1 MLRKNKHHDKGQI
14 MANNA
19 ELAAKLLR
27 AASNFFRAVG
37 TQNPDLKEQMETNA
51 DACDLIA
58 DRVEVDPLGVAGE
71 EDGDLPTPDQLN

>member
-1 MLRKNKHHDKGQI
+1 

-37 TQNPDLKEQMETNA
+37 EQNPDLKEQMTTNA
-51 DACDLIA
+51 EACDLIA
-58 DRVEVDPLGVAGE
+58 GRVEVDPFGE
-71 EDGDLPTPDQLN
+71 PAEGENPAPDQLN

>member
-1 MLRKNKHHDKGQI
+1 

-37 TQNPDLKEQMETNA
+37 EQNPDLKEQMTTNA
-51 DACDLIA
+51 DACELIA
-58 DRVEVDPLGVAGE
+58 DRVEVDPLGIPA
-71 EDGDLPTPDQLN
+71 EDDAPAPEQIN

>member
-1 MLRKNKHHDKGQI
+1 

-37 TQNPDLKEQMETNA
+37 EQNAELKEQMQTNA
-51 DACDLIA
+51 EACDLIA
-58 DRVEVDPLGVAGE
+58 GRVETDPLGVPVDQE
-71 EDGDLPTPDQLN
+71 IPDTNQLN

>member
-1 MLRKNKHHDKGQI
+1 

-37 TQNPDLKEQMETNA
+37 EQNPELKEQMATNA

-58 DRVEVDPLGVAGE
+58 NRVEVDPLGVPA
-71 EDGDLPTPDQLN
+71 EDDLPSSEQLN

>member
-1 MLRKNKHHDKGQI
+1 

-37 TQNPDLKEQMETNA
+37 EQNPELKEQMTTNA
-51 DACDLIA
+51 EACELIA
-58 DRVEVDPLGVAGE
+58 DRVEVDPLGVPAE
-71 EDGDLPTPDQLN
+71 GDNPTPDQLN

>member
-1 MLRKNKHHDKGQI
+1 

-37 TQNPDLKEQMETNA
+37 EQNPELKEQMTTNA
-51 DACDLIA
+51 EACELIA
-58 DRVEVDPLGVAGE
+58 DRVEVDPLGVPAEGE
-71 EDGDLPTPDQLN
+71 TPAPDQLN

>member
-1 MLRKNKHHDKGQI
+1 

-37 TQNPDLKEQMETNA
+37 AQNPDLQEQMKTNA

-58 DRVEVDPLGVAGE
+58 ERVEVDPLGVPGIDE
-71 EDGDLPTPDQLN
+71 SELPTDPEQIN

>member
-1 MLRKNKHHDKGQI
+1 

-37 TQNPDLKEQMETNA
+37 EQNPDLKEQMTTNA
-51 DACDLIA
+51 DACELIA
-58 DRVEVDPLGVAGE
+58 DRVEVDPLGIPTE
-71 EDGDLPTPDQLN
+71 EDTPAPEQLN

>member
-1 MLRKNKHHDKGQI
+1 

-37 TQNPDLKEQMETNA
+37 EQNPDLKEQMTTNA
-51 DACDLIA
+51 DACELIA
-58 DRVEVDPLGVAGE
+58 DRVEVDPLGIPA
-71 EDGDLPTPDQLN
+71 EDDTPAPEQIN

>member
-1 MLRKNKHHDKGQI
+1 VGVKVCIVFKDEGLI

-37 TQNPDLKEQMETNA
+37 EQNPDLKQQMVTNA
-51 DACDLIA
+51 EACDLIA
-58 DRVEVDPLGVAGE
+58 DRVEVDPLGVPVE
-71 EDGDLPTPDQLN
+71 QTLPNPDQIN

>member
-1 MLRKNKHHDKGQI
+1 

-37 TQNPDLKEQMETNA
+37 EQNPDLKEQMTTNA
-51 DACDLIA
+51 DACELIA
-58 DRVEVDPLGVAGE
+58 DRVEVDPLGIPAE
-71 EDGDLPTPDQLN
+71 EDTPAPDQLN

>member
-1 MLRKNKHHDKGQI
+1 

-37 TQNPDLKEQMETNA
+37 EQNPELQEQMLTNA
-51 DACDLIA
+51 DACDMIA
-58 DRVEVDPLGVAGE
+58 ERVEVDPLGVPSDIE
-71 EDGDLPTPDQLN
+71 NLPTPDQLN

>member
-1 MLRKNKHHDKGQI
+1 

-37 TQNPDLKEQMETNA
+37 EQNPDLKEQMTTNA
-51 DACDLIA
+51 DACELIA
-58 DRVEVDPLGVAGE
+58 DRVEVDPLGIPAE
-71 EDGDLPTPDQLN
+71 EDTPAPEQLN

>member
-1 MLRKNKHHDKGQI
+1 

-37 TQNPDLKEQMETNA
+37 EQNPELKEQMTTNA
-51 DACDLIA
+51 EACELIA
-58 DRVEVDPLGVAGE
+58 DRVEVDPLGVPAE
-71 EDGDLPTPDQLN
+71 GDAPTPDQLN